1 MRKLVIAVV
10 AIELLAL
17 TACGYRLAGDRE
29 LMDGIAWTRAFKAE
43 QPVASRVIAR
53 ACTRS
58 LAASANLSR
67 DGALRLFGCIRRE
80 ADAQG
85 LSRRA

>member
-29 LMDGIAWTRAFKAE
+29 LMDGLAWTRAFKAE
-43 QPVASRVIAR
+43 QPVAAR
-53 ACTRS
+53 AITQHCAEAMVTS
-58 LAASANLSR
+58 ASLSR
-67 DGALRLFGCIRRE
+67 DGALQLFGCIRRE
-80 ADAQG
+80 AEAQG

>member
-29 LMDGIAWTRAFKAE
+29 LMDGLAWTRAFKAE
-43 QPVASRVIAR
+43 QPVAAR
-53 ACTRS
+53 AIAKACAGAMVT
-58 LAASANLSR
+58 SANLNR
-67 DGALRLFGCIRRE
+67 NGALRLFGCIRSE
-80 ADAQG
+80 AEAQG
-85 LSRRA
+85 YA

>member
-17 TACGYRLAGDRE
+17 TACGYRLAGDRA
-29 LMDGIAWTRAFKAE
+29 LMDGLAWTRAFKAE
-43 QPVASRVIAR
+43 QPVAARAIAG
-53 ACTRS
+53 ACTRA
-58 LAASANLSR
+58 LATGANLNR
-67 DGALRLFGCIRRE
+67 DGALRLFGCIRSE
-80 ADAQG
+80 AEARG

>member
-29 LMDGIAWTRAFKAE
+29 LMDGLAWTRAFKAE
-43 QPVASRVIAR
+43 QPVAAR
-53 ACTRS
+53 GIVQRCTKS
-58 LAASANLSR
+58 LATSASLNR
-67 DGALRLFGCIRRE
+67 DGALQLFGCIRRE
-80 ADAQG
+80 AEAQG
-85 LSRRA
+85 YA